1 MSSRELNVKVVN
13 SQLAAILPEGLND
26 HQREKLGR
34 YLSRRSYNTVK
45 TYLHWLS
52 RWDSWLSE
60 QNGHQHLFPINPL
73 LLHRFINENR
83 VLRHSTLSLCVSAL
97 NSLNKRALGMGSIL
111 TMDVEDALQRIKD
124 QEVFKKI
131 ETGQA
136 IPFMLDDLRK
146 VIKLHAGSPSLRMLR
161 DLNMLWLGFET
172 LLRSAEIRRIQVGD
186 LSYDKANT
194 VCTVTVFRTK
204 GKTQTTLYYDL
215 TPQLSASVRLLL
227 KRTGL
232 SPLNNPKEYLFQAVD
247 QQDRQYM
254 PTGWVKRSRGKD
266 KDELLKQH
274 ALLPAIEGVVVS
286 SQQEPTFEETDPEFT
301 DRVTEDPGM
310 LSQDTLLRS
319 FKSLWLSVNPG
330 VSHEDTAGRYQC
342 WTAHSVRV
350 GGAQELFENNVSLP
364 KIMEMGNWTSQE
376 MVLRYVRK
384 SSSKNKAMTNLL
396 ADKL

>member
-1 MSSRELNVKVVN
+1 MSNQGLNVKDGD
-13 SQLAAILPEGLND
+13 SQLIVILPEGVND
-26 HQREKLGR
+26 HQREMLGR
-34 YLSRRSYNTVK
+34 YLSTLSYNTVK

-52 RWDSWLSE
+52 RWDSWLRKQS
-60 QNGHQHLFPINPL
+60 GHQRLFPINPL
-73 LLHRFINENR
+73 MLHRFVMQHRE
-83 VLRHSTLSLCVSAL
+83 LRHSSLTLCVSAL
-97 NSLNKRALGMGSIL
+97 NSLNQRALGLGNIL
-111 TMDVEDALQRIKD
+111 TMDVKSALQRIEN

-136 IPFMLDDLRK
+136 IPFMLEDLRK
-146 VIKLHAGSPSLRMLR
+146 VIKLHSGSPSLRMLR

-172 LLRSAEIRRIQVGD
+172 LLRSAEIRRIQLGD
-186 LSYDKANT
+186 LSFDKSNT
-194 VCTVTVFRTK
+194 ICTVTVFRTK

-215 TPQLSASVRLLL
+215 SPQLSASVQLLL

-232 SPLNNPKEYLFQAVD
+232 SSQENPQEYLFQAVD

-274 ALLPAIEGVVVS
+274 ALLPAIEGTVVS
-286 SQQEPTFEETDPEFT
+286 SQQDQFFDEMDQ
-301 DRVTEDPGM
+301 DYLDNVTEDPGM

-330 VSHEDTAGRYQC
+330 ITPEDNAGRYQC

-350 GGAQELFENNVSLP
+350 GGAQELFENDVSLP
-364 KIMEMGNWTSQE
+364 KIMEMGNWTSPE

-384 SSSKNKAMTNLL
+384 SSSKNKAMTSLL